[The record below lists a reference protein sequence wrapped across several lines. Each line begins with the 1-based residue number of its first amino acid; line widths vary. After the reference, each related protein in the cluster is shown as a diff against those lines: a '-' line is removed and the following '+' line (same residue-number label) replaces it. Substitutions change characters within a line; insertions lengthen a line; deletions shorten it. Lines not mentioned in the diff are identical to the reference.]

1 MISRPATSTG
11 YVEAMA
17 ASLFSEVQV
26 NKILPEVIAVFSPM
40 GGEVFT
46 LEDCD

>member
-1 MISRPATSTG
+1 MISHTATSTR

-26 NKILPEVIAVFSPM
+26 NKILPEVIAVFYPM
-40 GGEVFT
+40 GEVFT
-46 LEDCD
+46 LRGL